1 MRASRPVATICYRP
15 QRHQHPTTV
24 SQVVLVTRDPQQ
36 AMQWRAQLT
45 AAREHEV
52 VAITN
57 SARSAR
63 GLLEQHHPRLVV
75 CDLRLLDGTAMAMV
89 QSLAAEPDSQRPCIV
104 VVAPNDS
111 DPLLLEALRAGAD
124 NYHVPAAN
132 GESLVDCVRKTLH
145 GQSLI
150 TAPVGRA
157 LLDHFDRHARQGGD
171 WKPIDEVQSPLR
183 LSPHE
188 RDLLVRI
195 AAGAHMEQLAEH
207 RGVRTSALGTLA
219 RGIYRKMLWD
229 LRAGSLSLQLA

>member
-15 QRHQHPTTV
+15 QCHTQPTPV

-36 AMQWRAQLT
+36 AMQWRAHLT
-45 AAREHEV
+45 AGGQHEV

-63 GLLEQHHPRLVV
+63 ALLAQHHPRLVV

-89 QSLAAEPDSQRPCIV
+89 QSLASEPDSQRPCIV
-104 VVAPNDS
+104 VVAPTDS
-111 DPLLLEALRAGAD
+111 DPLLLEALRSGAD
-124 NYHVPAAN
+124 NYHVPATN
-132 GESLVDCVRKTLH
+132 GQSLADCVRRTLH
-145 GQSLI
+145 GESLI

-157 LLDHFDRHARQGGD
+157 LLDHFDRHARQRGE
-171 WKPIDEVQSPLR
+171 WTPIDEVQSPLR
-183 LSPHE
+183 LSPPE

-195 AAGAHMEQLAEH
+195 AAGTDMQQLAEQ
-207 RGVRTSALGTLA
+207 RGVRASALGILA

-229 LRAGSLSLQLA
+229 LRAGSLSLQLV

>member
-1 MRASRPVATICYRP
+1 MP
-15 QRHQHPTTV
+15 QPAITV

-45 AAREHEV
+45 AGHQHEV

-57 SARSAR
+57 SARAAR
-63 GLLEQHHPRLVV
+63 GLLAQHRPRIVV
-75 CDLRLLDGTAMAMV
+75 CDLRLLDGSAMAMV
-89 QSLAAEPDSQRPCIV
+89 QSLASEPDAQRPCIV
-104 VVAPNDS
+104 VVAPNDN

-124 NYHVPAAN
+124 NYYVPATN
-132 GESLVDCVRKTLH
+132 SESLVDCVRKTLR
-145 GQSLI
+145 GESLI
-150 TAPVGRA
+150 TGPVARA

-188 RDLLVRI
+188 RDLLVRL
-195 AAGAHMEQLAEH
+195 AAGADLELLAER
-207 RGVRTSALGTLA
+207 RGVRPSALGTLA
-219 RGIYRKMLWD
+219 RSIYRKMLWD